1 MNVCVREII
10 EAFPDREVTLTTRP
24 DGRLSLTIVGAAQ
37 PDFHRVIDCD
47 AVLSRAQVGSLIDQ
61 LVQDVRAGADSRQPG
76 QGARWLARGLP
87 TTAVVPPFIAARAS
101 SAPAGEPRLGRATC

>member
-10 EAFPDREVTLTTRP
+10 EAFPDREVTLTTRA

-37 PDFHRVIDCD
+37 PAFHRVIDCD

-61 LVQDVRAGADSRQPG
+61 LVEDVRAGADNRQPG

-87 TTAVVPPFIAARAS
+87 TAAVPPFIAARAS